1 MTSLISRSYNFP
13 IHGGKIEMVRGS
25 SIGGVHPCT
34 KECDNKIKKK
44 LTSIWGEYVCDNGF
58 KLFFMKKSKITS
70 LR

>member
-1 MTSLISRSYNFP
+1 MTSLISRFYNFP

-44 LTSIWGEYVCDNGF
+44 ID
-58 KLFFMKKSKITS
+58 
-70 LR
+70 